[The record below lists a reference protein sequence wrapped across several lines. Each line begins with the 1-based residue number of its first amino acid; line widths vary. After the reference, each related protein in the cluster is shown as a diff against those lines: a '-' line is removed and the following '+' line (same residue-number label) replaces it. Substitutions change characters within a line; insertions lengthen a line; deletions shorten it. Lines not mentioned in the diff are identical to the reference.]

1 MDSSPFSLLHPNLY
15 PENCLPK
22 DGCVRYFGALFNPS
36 ENLRFF
42 DELYRTIAWEADKV
56 TLFGKTYITERK
68 IAFYGE
74 RGISYNYSGKN
85 HFAQHWTDV
94 LFELKQYTER
104 ITGESYNACLLNLY
118 HSGKEGMGWHADNEK
133 EMKANGS
140 IASLSFG
147 AARTFQFKHR
157 ITGEKHQIELEN
169 GSLLEMKGETQRF
182 WLHQL
187 PKRLRIREPRINVT
201 FRQLE
206 QA

>member
-1 MDSSPFSLLHPNLY
+1 
-15 PENCLPK
+15 
-22 DGCVRYFGALFNPS
+22 
-36 ENLRFF
+36 
-42 DELYRTIAWEADKV
+42 
-56 TLFGKTYITERK
+56 
-68 IAFYGE
+68 
-74 RGISYNYSGKN
+74 
-85 HFAQHWTDV
+85 
-94 LFELKQYTER
+94 
-104 ITGESYNACLLNLY
+104 
-118 HSGKEGMGWHADNEK
+118 MGWHADNEK

-169 GSLLEMKGETQRF
+169 GSLLEMKGETQRY

-187 PKRLRIREPRINVT
+187 PKRLRISEPRINVT